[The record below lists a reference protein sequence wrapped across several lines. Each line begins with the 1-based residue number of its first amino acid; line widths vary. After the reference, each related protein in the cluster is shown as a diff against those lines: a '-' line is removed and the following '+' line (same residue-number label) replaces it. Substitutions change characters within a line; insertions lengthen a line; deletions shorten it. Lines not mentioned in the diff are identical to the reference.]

1 MNGDRVYWTVKAGG
15 SFTKTNMDKNAIGT
29 FAYTKAVGSNSRD
42 NVTSEYKYPE
52 GTSVQSLTV
61 YMQTSFDC

>member
-1 MNGDRVYWTVKAGG
+1 MCIRDR
-15 SFTKTNMDKNAIGT
+15 NMDKNAIGT

-61 YMQTSFDC
+61 YMQTSFDF